1 VTSYQQSAVSYQLS
15 GGRAVTVD
23 CSKMFGPGR
32 RLVLRFLP
40 LPLAL
45 ALLLGCGRPA
55 DRPARGAA
63 PGGSGDAPTSAVPPT
78 LAVSDDRLRPPLIL
92 SPGPEPVPS
101 PAEAA
106 PNVVPDV
113 SPSPSP
119 SPNPAVAASS
129 AASPAASV
137 LPPIVRTI
145 TPADGTS
152 APAGAPVV
160 VSAVLV
166 GRGTDLADAV
176 LTIDGVAIGAVDQ
189 QSPRQWTI
197 RASQLLPPGQ
207 HTARVIVNDAGGG
220 RGGFTWRFTVGGG
233 EDAVPKPRPSPAP

>member
-1 VTSYQQSAVSYQLS
+1 
-15 GGRAVTVD
+15 
-23 CSKMFGPGR
+23 MFGPGR
-32 RLVLRFLP
+32 RLVLRLLP

-78 LAVSDDRLRPPLIL
+78 LAVSDDRLRPPPIL
-92 SPGPEPVPS
+92 SPGPEAAPS

-106 PNVVPDV
+106 PDVVPGA

-119 SPNPAVAASS
+119 AVAASP

-166 GRGTDLADAV
+166 GRGTDLGDAA
-176 LTIDGVAIGAVDQ
+176 LTIDGVAVGAVDQ
-189 QSPRQWTI
+189 QSARQWTI
-197 RASQLLPPGQ
+197 RTSQLLPPGQ

>member
-1 VTSYQQSAVSYQLS
+1 
-15 GGRAVTVD
+15 
-23 CSKMFGPGR
+23 MFGPGR
-32 RLVLRFLP
+32 RLVLRLLP

-63 PGGSGDAPTSAVPPT
+63 PGGSGDPSTPAVPPT
-78 LAVSDDRLRPPLIL
+78 LAVSDDRLRPPPIL
-92 SPGPEPVPS
+92 SPSPEAAPS

-106 PNVVPDV
+106 PNGVPDL
-113 SPSPSP
+113 SPSPGP
-119 SPNPAVAASS
+119 SPAVAASP

-152 APAGAPVV
+152 APAGGPVV

-166 GRGTDLADAV
+166 GRGTDLADAA
-176 LTIDGVAIGAVDQ
+176 LTIDGVAVGAVDQ

-197 RASQLLPPGQ
+197 RASLLLPPGQ